1 MKAEYKGYEEH
12 TEHQTLSPVFLVF
25 CIPCIPFPK
34 ETPFDPLG
42 KILID

>member
-1 MKAEYKGYEEH
+1 MKAEYKEYEEH

-25 CIPCIPFPK
+25 RIPFPK
-34 ETPFDPLG
+34 ETPSDTLG